1 MRCANDEDCPSSFRV
16 TDSEVDSKAEFT
28 EGSSFKLTVSIGCVS
43 SQELKKTPFASTET
57 VINMMKEAELQ
68 EEKAELSKREASLG
82 GLDTLERVEDLRQML
97 QRARE
102 INDMHIWQ
110 GRMSCASAQVFKT
123 QFSTIYG
130 RRRSTCILAQLQ
142 LWQGRGAILPSL
154 CNRHAGYG
162 TSAGGLT
169 KYNAGISPTNPYYKA
184 LIAHCM
190 TLSLDFIF
198 RFDKGYT
205 PIASYVHHLDALRTT
220 NENTITVGGL
230 YTVDPLT
237 YVKYRLNNEGKLD
250 GLMQHE
256 LKLKSILTP
265 RPWIRLP
272 GSSCPLL
279 SSLE

>member
-1 MRCANDEDCPSSFRV
+1 MGFLEEIGNDGGIIVCWE
-16 TDSEVDSKAEFT
+16 EEK
-28 EGSSFKLTVSIGCVS
+28 GTVSA
-43 SQELKKTPFASTET
+43 LKFSIRWCYNNVWK
-57 VINMMKEAELQ
+57 IN
-68 EEKAELSKREASLG
+68 ELSKKKASLG

-102 INDMHIWQ
+102 TNNMVPTLTSLDIIPATKAIVEMQYFHHH
-110 GRMSCASAQVFKT
+110 ATVTSAVGLNQSPAVDDT
-123 QFSTIYG
+123 STV
-130 RRRSTCILAQLQ
+130 
-142 LWQGRGAILPSL
+142 
-154 CNRHAGYG
+154 AGYG
-162 TSAGGLT
+162 TSAGALT

-184 LIAHCM
+184 LSLPTSSNHKKYGFDRLGYSIIGMFYPVALCM

-230 YTVDPLT
+230 YAVDPLT
-237 YVKYRLNNEGKLD
+237 YVKYRLNNQGKLD

-272 GSSCPLL
+272 GSGCPLL
-279 SSLE
+279 SSLK